1 MGAVQVQCRCSAG
14 AVQVDMDMECTLYV
28 GRATPAGLAARRHCR
43 RARQTRAGSPRRS
56 PVACRRPAQGKART
70 GERQARLG
78 AASLGLEPCVAYLL
92 RLLEVPYERHVL
104 LNAQRAAAVVV
115 VQAEVVQGGG
125 AVGRLLP

>member
-1 MGAVQVQCRCSAG
+1 
-14 AVQVDMDMECTLYV
+14 MECTLYV
-28 GRATPAGLAARRHCR
+28 GRAAPAGLAARRHCR

-56 PVACRRPAQGKART
+56 PVACRPVQAKART
-70 GERQARLG
+70 GEWQARLG

-92 RLLEVPYERHVL
+92 HLLEVPYERHVL
-104 LNAQRAAAVVV
+104 LNAQRTAAVVV